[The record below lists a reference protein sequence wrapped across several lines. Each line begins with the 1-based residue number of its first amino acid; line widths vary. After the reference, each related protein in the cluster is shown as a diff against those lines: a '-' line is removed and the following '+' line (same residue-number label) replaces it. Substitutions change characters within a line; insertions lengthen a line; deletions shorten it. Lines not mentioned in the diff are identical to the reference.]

1 LLLYIVVA
9 RFLIMKDFLKN
20 SKITPSKIEIIEPD
34 YEGIAK
40 VLAEFE
46 KLYKVC
52 ENKEM
57 LDKCLENFCSPKM
70 LFNGD
75 S

>member
-1 LLLYIVVA
+1 
-9 RFLIMKDFLKN
+9 MKYFLKN
-20 SKITPSKIEIIEPD
+20 SKITPSKIEMIEPD

-52 ENKEM
+52 KNKEL
-57 LDKCLENFCSPKM
+57 LDKCLENFCYPKM